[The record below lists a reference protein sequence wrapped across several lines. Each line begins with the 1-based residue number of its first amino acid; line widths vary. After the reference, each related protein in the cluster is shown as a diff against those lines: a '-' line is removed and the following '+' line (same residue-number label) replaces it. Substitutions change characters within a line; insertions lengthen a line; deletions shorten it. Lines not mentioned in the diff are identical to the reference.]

1 MAYLYLAKQIGI
13 AVAFGVWAYI
23 VAKGLF
29 ARSPLRLSP
38 IEEVALLVPAGLAVA
53 ILLLFGL
60 GLAGALT
67 TLRILSGAGLALALA
82 CWRLRAHIASGL
94 SRTVHAAA
102 GLSGIG
108 ATIERARPA
117 IVSREALT
125 RLAMIAIVGTVL
137 APVALNGLTPPLH
150 SDEVRYHL
158 PYALH
163 FVEQGRIAPDL
174 YLRFPFFT
182 LNVNLLY
189 AAAIVF
195 GDDVTPHFVHL
206 LLGSLAGLALYV
218 LAAPVCGRVTA
229 FCAVML
235 FFVTPNFAVFAAT
248 AYIDL
253 GLAAFITSTIA
264 CLDRARERPALVVC
278 AGLAF
283 GAALGSKYL
292 ALAFVPLLVAWAAY
306 RTRAGAQIARFAAIA
321 MLTGAPW
328 YVYNFVWTGNPV
340 SPFAGDWF
348 GSWPWTAEDLAVQ
361 TQQLTQERY
370 ERSLSG
376 LLSFPYY
383 LVTDSWRFSIS
394 SVPGLLAPGL
404 VALALLPLW
413 NRNMRPYGFIVL
425 VVLIAWFF
433 STPHFR
439 YLTAILPV
447 LCLISVWSVERIL
460 PILWL
465 VVSLVARRQTIPA
478 GARRHVSYAAAAIV
492 LFFAEYHF
500 WLHSRWLDAAAV
512 TERAVHRDRFLREK
526 IPVYGVVEHLRRTGA
541 QEEVI
546 FAFPPG
552 ALFSYARKNR
562 VVGDFFGPMG
572 YRQIYFVNSV
582 CEERFVEQLQ
592 LKDVSLLVL
601 SQRVLNNRPTL
612 KNYVT
617 SRLTSEYADRHAA
630 VFRIESN
637 NESPYGGSQQ
647 DSMDSWHAH
656 VAAGDD
662 IQVIPYFPVTSDELV
677 QGFVRIVNHSD
688 EAGTVVIHG
697 IDDAGTRYGPATLAL
712 EARQARGFTS
722 DDWIACDFAKR
733 VSGSLGDNEA
743 GSWWLSLA
751 TELDIEVLSYIRT
764 KDTVATSIHEVV
776 RTTQDSDDQTI
787 HHVPFFNSGDERSQA
802 SHLRLINP
810 GDRDVT
816 VTIAGRD
823 DAGQATSEEIRLSL
837 PGGTACW
844 LSASVLE
851 SSAPDG
857 DGSGCG
863 IISGRLGNG
872 QGRWRLSVAASG
884 GDIQVMNLL
893 VNSTGHLTNLS
904 ASVGVKSGAYTL
916 PLFLPVPDS
925 TEEPQGFARI
935 VNHSNAA
942 GTVEIHGIDDTGAS
956 HGPVTLTLDG
966 QEAVHLTSGDLEAGN
981 ASKGLPEGLGDGDG
995 YWRLRLATDLKME
1008 ALAYVRKQDE
1018 IVTSTHE
1025 IARTTQGGKGETV
1038 HYVPFFNPGRNLRQ
1052 VSWLRLSNSGRRDVE
1067 VTIEGHD
1074 NAGMAA
1080 PKGVV
1085 SLTLPA
1091 GQACML
1097 NAQTLESGKP
1107 ESGSDTCTGEQF
1119 DFDGRFGEG
1128 AGKWSLFV
1136 IAEGGDIQVMSLLK
1150 STTGYLT
1157 NLSIPN
1163 RMPTGRPALR
1173 TQLEFLP
1180 DVTMVQV
1187 ERWGPRSSRI
1197 GEPFNVQPGGS
1208 SALWFRFRELDRNT
1222 DYELYIGSQPIRTS
1236 IGVERNLITASLTPK
1251 HSRRLVSTEGKIP
1264 IHLVDPYRGKQ
1275 LIGHFHIRPQ

>member
-1 MAYLYLAKQIGI
+1 MAYLYLTKQIGI

-23 VAKGLF
+23 VAKGLL

-38 IEEVALLVPAGLAVA
+38 VEEVALLVPAGLAVA
-53 ILLLFGL
+53 IGLLFVL
-60 GLAGALT
+60 GLAGGLT
-67 TLRILSGAGLALALA
+67 TPGILGGAALALALA
-82 CWRLRAHIASGL
+82 CWRLRGYLASGL

-108 ATIERARPA
+108 ATIGLARRA
-117 IVSREALT
+117 IVSREVLT

-163 FVEQGRIAPDL
+163 FVEQGRIAPAL

-206 LLGSLAGLALYV
+206 LLGALAGLALYV

-235 FFVTPNFAVFAAT
+235 FFVTPNFRIFAPT

-306 RTRAGAQIARFAAIA
+306 RTRTGAQIARFTAIA
-321 MLTGAPW
+321 VLTGAPW
-328 YVYNFVWTGNPV
+328 YLYNLVWTGNPI

-348 GSWPWTAEDLAVQ
+348 GSWPWTAEDLAAQ

-370 ERSLSG
+370 ERSLTG

-383 LVTDSWRFSIS
+383 LVTDSSRFSIS
-394 SVPGLLAPGL
+394 SVPVLLAPGL
-404 VALALLPLW
+404 AALVLLPLW

-425 VVLIAWFF
+425 VVVIAWFF

-447 LCLISVWSVERIL
+447 LCLVSVWSVERIL
-460 PILWL
+460 PILWFG
-465 VVSLVARRQTIPA
+465 VSLVARRQTIPA

-500 WLHSRWLDAAAV
+500 WLHNRWLDAAAV
-512 TERAVHRDRFLREK
+512 TDRVVHRDRFLREK
-526 IPVYGVVEHLRRTGA
+526 IPVYGVVEHLRRTGV
-541 QEEVI
+541 QDEVI

-572 YRQIYFVNSV
+572 YRGKLDTARL
-582 CEERFVEQLQ
+582 CPERFLEGLQ
-592 LKDVSLLVL
+592 GVSLFVL
-601 SQRVLNNRPTL
+601 PRDYLHNHPVLNRL
-612 KNYVT
+612 LT
-617 SRLTSEYADRHAA
+617 SRGTFEYADRHTT
-630 VFRIESN
+630 VFRIESSS
-637 NESPYGGSQQ
+637 EPLYGGPQQ
-647 DSMDSWHAH
+647 ESTDSRHAQIS
-656 VAAGDD
+656 VGDD
-662 IQVIPYFPVTSDELV
+662 DVHIVPYFPAASDGLP
-677 QGFVRIVNHSD
+677 QGFVRIVNHSN

-697 IDDAGTRYGPATLAL
+697 IDDAGTRYGPMTLAL
-712 EARQARGFTS
+712 GARETVSFNADR
-722 DDWIACDFAKR
+722 WVACDFAKR

-787 HHVPFFNSGDERSQA
+787 HHVPFFNSGDQRSQA

-823 DAGQATSEEIRLSL
+823 DAGQAASEEIRLSV

-851 SSAPDG
+851 SGAPDG

-893 VNSTGHLTNLS
+893 VNPTGHLTNLS
-904 ASVGVKSGAYTL
+904 ASGGVKSGAYTL

-956 HGPVTLTLDG
+956 HGPVNLTLDG
-966 QEAVHLTSGDLEAGN
+966 QEAVHLNSSDLEAGN

-995 YWRLRLATDLKME
+995 YWRLRLATELEIE

-1074 NAGMAA
+1074 HAGMAA

-1136 IAEGGDIQVMSLLK
+1136 VAEGGDIQVTSLLK

-1180 DVTMVQV
+1180 DVTMAQV
-1187 ERWGPRSSRI
+1187 EGWGPQSSRI
-1197 GEPFNVQPGGS
+1197 GESINVQPSGN
-1208 SALWFRFRELDRNT
+1208 SALWFRFRELDRST
-1222 DYELYIGSQPIRTS
+1222 DYKVYVGPRPVDTTTNSEKR
-1236 IGVERNLITASLTPK
+1236 LITASLTPRQ
-1251 HSRRLVSTEGKIP
+1251 SRQLVSTEGKTP
-1264 IHLVDPYRGKQ
+1264 IHLADPFRGKQ
-1275 LIGHFHIRPQ
+1275 LIGHFHVQPQ

>member
-1 MAYLYLAKQIGI
+1 MAIQ
-13 AVAFGVWAYI
+13 
-23 VAKGLF
+23 
-29 ARSPLRLSP
+29 
-38 IEEVALLVPAGLAVA
+38 
-53 ILLLFGL
+53 
-60 GLAGALT
+60 
-67 TLRILSGAGLALALA
+67 
-82 CWRLRAHIASGL
+82 
-94 SRTVHAAA
+94 
-102 GLSGIG
+102 
-108 ATIERARPA
+108 
-117 IVSREALT
+117 
-125 RLAMIAIVGTVL
+125 
-137 APVALNGLTPPLH
+137 
-150 SDEVRYHL
+150 
-158 PYALH
+158 
-163 FVEQGRIAPDL
+163 
-174 YLRFPFFT
+174 
-182 LNVNLLY
+182 
-189 AAAIVF
+189 
-195 GDDVTPHFVHL
+195 
-206 LLGSLAGLALYV
+206 
-218 LAAPVCGRVTA
+218 
-229 FCAVML
+229 
-235 FFVTPNFAVFAAT
+235 
-248 AYIDL
+248 
-253 GLAAFITSTIA
+253 
-264 CLDRARERPALVVC
+264 
-278 AGLAF
+278 
-283 GAALGSKYL
+283 
-292 ALAFVPLLVAWAAY
+292 
-306 RTRAGAQIARFAAIA
+306 
-321 MLTGAPW
+321 
-328 YVYNFVWTGNPV
+328 
-340 SPFAGDWF
+340 
-348 GSWPWTAEDLAVQ
+348 
-361 TQQLTQERY
+361 
-370 ERSLSG
+370 
-376 LLSFPYY
+376 Y
-383 LVTDSWRFSIS
+383 LVS
-394 SVPGLLAPGL
+394 SRLLAPGL
-404 VALALLPLW
+404 VALVLLPLW

-425 VVLIAWFF
+425 VVVIAWFF

-439 YLTAILPV
+439 YLTAILRCCA
-447 LCLISVWSVERIL
+447 LSRCGAWSESSPSCGLASPSQRAAKQFQQVPEDMCRT
-460 PILWL
+460 
-465 VVSLVARRQTIPA
+465 RR
-478 GARRHVSYAAAAIV
+478 GNV
-492 LFFAEYHF
+492 LFFVEYHF
-500 WLHSRWLDAAAV
+500 WLHNRWLDAAAV
-512 TERAVHRDRFLREK
+512 TERVVHRDRFLREK

-541 QEEVI
+541 QDEVI

-572 YRQIYFVNSV
+572 YRGKLDTAGF
-582 CEERFVEQLQ
+582 CPERFLEGLQ
-592 LKDVSLLVL
+592 GVSLLVL
-601 SQRVLNNRPTL
+601 PRDYLHNHPVLNRL
-612 KNYVT
+612 LT
-617 SRLTSEYADRHAA
+617 SRGTFEYADRHAT
-630 VFRIESN
+630 VFRIESSS
-637 NESPYGGSQQ
+637 EPLYGGPQQ
-647 DSMDSWHAH
+647 ESTDSRHAH
-656 VAAGDD
+656 ISVGDD
-662 IQVIPYFPVTSDELV
+662 DVHIVPYFPAASDGLP
-677 QGFVRIVNHSD
+677 QGFVRIVNHSN

-764 KDTVATSIHEVV
+764 KDTVATSTHEVV

-966 QEAVHLTSGDLEAGN
+966 QEAVHLNSGDLEAGN

-995 YWRLRLATDLKME
+995 YWRLRLATELKIE
-1008 ALAYVRKQDE
+1008 ALTYVRKQDE

-1074 NAGMAA
+1074 HAGMAA

-1197 GEPFNVQPGGS
+1197 GEPFTVQPGGS

-1222 DYELYIGSQPIRTS
+1222 DYKLYIGSQPIRTS
-1236 IGVERNLITASLTPK
+1236 IAVERNLITASLTPK
-1251 HSRRLVSTEGKIP
+1251 HSRRIVSTEGKIP